1 MKPVKLVVG
10 NRHVYVESP
19 EDLLIRYLAAWK
31 LRGSTEDRDKAV
43 WLYYTWRNKMD
54 LDYVA
59 EKAKMTEVEDKLSE
73 LKQLVETS
81 S

>member
-1 MKPVKLVVG
+1 
-10 NRHVYVESP
+10 VESP
-19 EDLLIRYLAAWK
+19 EELLIRCLAAWK

-43 WLYYTWRNKMD
+43 WLYYTWRNRMD

-59 EKAKMTEVEDKLSE
+59 DKARRAGVEDKLSE